1 MPPQISNQRKNELN
15 QKYKT
20 ERCRHFETHGNCLLN
35 QKCHFAHGDA
45 ELRKPEDPLTV
56 EQMNL
61 AMKSIQWQ
69 NCNQNGSAN
78 RGRGGRGGQGRGAPF
93 NKSHTM
99 RDKDRE
105 HIMNKYGGMMRDSR
119 RHNNN
124 PRGGYQNGQQNTRGG
139 FKQNQGGMTPNQPG
153 GM

>member
-78 RGRGGRGGQGRGAPF
+78 RGRGGRGGQGRGAPGQQSMRGNYNRGGMNNNGQGTNQRF
-93 NKSHTM
+93 NK
-99 RDKDRE
+99 
-105 HIMNKYGGMMRDSR
+105 
-119 RHNNN
+119 NNA
-124 PRGGYQNGQQNTRGG
+124 RGGYQNGQQNTRGG
-139 FKQNQGGMTPNQPG
+139 FKQNQGGMTPN
-153 GM
+153 